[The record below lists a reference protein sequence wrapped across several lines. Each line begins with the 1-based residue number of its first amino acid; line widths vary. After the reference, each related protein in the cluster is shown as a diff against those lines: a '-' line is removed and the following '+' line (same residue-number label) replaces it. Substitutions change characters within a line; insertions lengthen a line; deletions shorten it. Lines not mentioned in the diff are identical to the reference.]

1 MNLGQKNTSAH
12 TNGLCISIITQYI
25 MSGFQQKITSMYKS
39 KEKTQSE
46 EIKQVTE
53 PGSDTTEIL
62 KLSYQE
68 FKRTLHNNK
77 GVNTPRRHN
86 NP

>member
-1 MNLGQKNTSAH
+1 
-12 TNGLCISIITQYI
+12 
-25 MSGFQQKITSMYKS
+25 MYKS

-53 PGSDTTEIL
+53 PGSDMTEIL